1 MNLIQHNNELCI
13 TCSSYEQNEL
23 KKLFKKNEK
32 DFSLDDEENFLF
44 GNLLHDSYILTTAD
58 VLGCLSEAIVV
69 YFPFTENEDIFFYS
83 DYLIKSFLEDLM
95 NYGEVIFKKI

>member
-1 MNLIQHNNELCI
+1 MRRGGSRI
-13 TCSSYEQNEL
+13 
-23 KKLFKKNEK
+23 
-32 DFSLDDEENFLF
+32 
-44 GNLLHDSYILTTAD
+44 G
-58 VLGCLSEAIVV
+58 VLGHRESGLY